1 MLNIFLLG
9 VRIMALRVYNTLTGE
24 KEIFVP
30 LVPGKAGMYV
40 CGVTVYDYCH
50 IGHAR
55 ANVVFD
61 VIFRY
66 LKYAGYDVTYVRNYT
81 DIDDKIINRANQEGV
96 DYRTIADRYIQAF
109 DEDMDRLGL
118 AKPTVEPKATDHI
131 NGIINIIETLIDK
144 GHAYESEGD
153 VYYAV
158 ETFPTYLKLSGRNL
172 EEMLAGARV
181 EIGEKKR
188 NPMDFALWK
197 GSKPGEP
204 FWESPWGPGRP
215 GWHIECSAMSE
226 EFLGKTFDFHGGGKD
241 LVFPHHENEIAQS
254 EAANGC
260 QFVRYWLHNGF
271 VNINNEKMSKSLGN
285 FFTIRTV
292 LEKYN
297 PETLRFF
304 ILSAH
309 YRSPIDFSD
318 QNLDDAQSGL
328 ERIYAC
334 LAAVDEILNDT
345 QVSKDLPVLE
355 SLPEAGLELR
365 EKIEQA
371 IPRFVE
377 AMDDDF
383 NTALALGV
391 LFETVRAT
399 NRFLAETQELGPVA
413 LSLLAR
419 TRHLFSEA
427 GSVLGLFSSRPAGWL
442 EGIKAAKAGQIDIS
456 SDEIEQLI
464 IERSEARKARNFTRG
479 DEIRDM
485 LLEKGILLLDSAQGT
500 TWNVK

>member
-1 MLNIFLLG
+1 
-9 VRIMALRVYNTLTGE
+9 MALRVYNTLTGE
-24 KEIFVP
+24 KETFVP

-96 DYRTIADRYIQAF
+96 DYRTITERYIRAF
-109 DEDMDRLGL
+109 DEDMQRLGL
-118 AKPTVEPKATDHI
+118 EKPTVEPKATDHI
-131 NGIINIIETLIDK
+131 DGIIAIIETLITK
-144 GHAYESEGD
+144 GHAYQSEGD

-158 ETFPTYLKLSGRNL
+158 ETFPDYLKLSGRNL

-204 FWESPWGPGRP
+204 FWESPWGQGRP
-215 GWHIECSAMSE
+215 GWHIECSAMSMK
-226 EFLGKTFDFHGGGKD
+226 FLGTTFDFHGGGKD

-254 EAANGC
+254 EGANGC

-271 VNINNEKMSKSLGN
+271 VNINSEKMSKSLGN

-292 LEKYN
+292 LEKYD

-328 ERIYAC
+328 ERIYTC
-334 LAAVDEILNDT
+334 LAALDDVLN
-345 QVSKDLPVLE
+345 SFPSSGDLPAAE
-355 SLPEAGLELR
+355 SLSEAGRELL
-365 EKIEQA
+365 EKISQV

-391 LFETVRAT
+391 LFETVRAS
-399 NRFLAETQELGPVA
+399 NRFLAETKEFGPLVVA
-413 LSLLAR
+413 LLAR
-419 TRHLFSEA
+419 ARQLFTETGA
-427 GSVLGLFSSRPAGWL
+427 VLGLFGNTPAQWL
-442 EGIKAAKAGQIDIS
+442 EGIKNAKAGQIDITAE
-456 SDEIEQLI
+456 EIERLI
-464 IERSEARKARNFTRG
+464 VERAEARKAKDFKRG
-479 DEIRDM
+479 DEIRD
-485 LLEKGILLLDSAQGT
+485 LLLARGIQLLDSAQGT
-500 TWNVK
+500 TWNVAK

>member
-1 MLNIFLLG
+1 MP
-9 VRIMALRVYNTLTGE
+9 LRVYNTLSGE

-30 LVPGKAGMYV
+30 LLPGKAGMYV

-61 VIFRY
+61 IIFRY

-81 DIDDKIINRANQEGV
+81 DIDDKIINRANQEGC

-109 DEDMDRLGL
+109 DEDMARLGL

-131 NGIINIIETLIDK
+131 GGIIAIIEALVAK
-144 GHAYESEGD
+144 GHAYASDGD
-153 VYYAV
+153 VYFAV
-158 ETFPTYLKLSGRNL
+158 ETFPDYLKLSGRNL
-172 EEMLAGARV
+172 EEMQAGARV
-181 EIGEKKR
+181 EVGDKKR

-204 FWESPWGPGRP
+204 WWESPWGQGRP
-215 GWHIECSAMSE
+215 GWHIECSAMSM

-241 LVFPHHENEIAQS
+241 LIFPHHENEIAQS

-260 QFVRYWLHNGF
+260 SFVRYWLHNGF
-271 VNINNEKMSKSLGN
+271 VNINSEKMSKSLGN
-285 FFTIRTV
+285 FFTIREV
-292 LEKYN
+292 LDKFD

-318 QNLDDAQSGL
+318 QNLDEARTGL
-328 ERIYAC
+328 ERIYSC
-334 LAAVDEILNDT
+334 LKAIDEVLNSVPT
-345 QVSKDLPVLE
+345 SAELPALE
-355 SLPEAGLELR
+355 TLSPVGLELQ
-365 EKIEQA
+365 EKLEQF

-383 NTALALGV
+383 NTAQALGV
-391 LFETVRAT
+391 LFETVRAS
-399 NRFLAETQELGPVA
+399 NRFLAESKELTAVA
-413 LSLLAR
+413 LSLIAR
-419 TRHLFSEA
+419 VRHLFDEA
-427 GSVLGLFSSRPAGWL
+427 GAVLGLFATKPSAWL
-442 EGIKAAKAGQIDIS
+442 EGIKSAKADQIDITP
-456 SDEIEQLI
+456 DEIERLI
-464 IERSEARKARNFTRG
+464 VERAEARAAKNFKRG
-479 DEIRDM
+479 DEIRD
-485 LLEKGILLLDSAQGT
+485 LLLDKGIQLLDSAQGT

>member
-1 MLNIFLLG
+1 MP
-9 VRIMALRVYNTLTGE
+9 LRVFNTLTGE

-30 LVPGKAGMYV
+30 LNPGKAGMYV

-55 ANVVFD
+55 AGVVFD
-61 VIFRY
+61 IIYRY
-66 LKYAGYDVTYVRNYT
+66 LKYSGYDVTYVRNYT
-81 DIDDKIINRANQEGV
+81 DIDDKIIKRANQEGT

-109 DEDMDRLGL
+109 DEDMARLGL

-131 NGIINIIETLIDK
+131 DGIIDIIKTLVEK
-144 GHAYESEGD
+144 GHAYTSEGD

-158 ETFPTYLKLSGRNL
+158 DTFPGYLKLSGRTMD
-172 EEMLAGARV
+172 EMQAGARV
-181 EIGEKKR
+181 EVGEKKR

-204 FWESPWGPGRP
+204 YWSSPWGDGRP
-215 GWHIECSAMSE
+215 GWHIECSAMSMK
-226 EFLGKTFDFHGGGKD
+226 FLGTTFDFHGGGKD

-271 VNINNEKMSKSLGN
+271 VNINAEKMSKSLGN
-285 FFTIRTV
+285 FFTIRDV
-292 LEKYN
+292 LQKYD

-318 QNLDDAQSGL
+318 QNLDESQAAL
-328 ERIYAC
+328 ERIYSC
-334 LAAVDEILNDT
+334 LAAVDELLQDT
-345 QVSKDLPVLE
+345 TSAAEIAVIEHLSPV
-355 SLPEAGLELR
+355 GLELQ
-365 EKIEQA
+365 EKVTQL
-371 IPRFVE
+371 IPRFID

-383 NTALALGV
+383 NSAQALGV
-391 LFETVRAT
+391 IFETVRST
-399 NRFLAETQELGPVA
+399 NRFLAETTEMTPIT
-413 LSLLAR
+413 LSLIAHV
-419 TRHLFSEA
+419 RHLCNEV
-427 GSVLGLFSSRPAGWL
+427 GSVLGLFSSKPSAWL
-442 EGIKAAKAGQIDIS
+442 DGVKRTKADQLDMTSGQI
-456 SDEIEQLI
+456 ERLI
-464 IERSEARKARNFTRG
+464 AERAEARASRNFKRS
-479 DEIRDM
+479 DEIRD
-485 LLEKGILLLDSAQGT
+485 LLLTHGIQLLDSAQGT